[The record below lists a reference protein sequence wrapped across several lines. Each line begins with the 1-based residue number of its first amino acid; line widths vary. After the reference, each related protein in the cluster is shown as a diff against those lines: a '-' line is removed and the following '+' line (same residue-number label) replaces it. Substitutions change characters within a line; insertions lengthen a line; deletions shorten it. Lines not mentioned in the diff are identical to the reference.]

1 LKPSALFTTLT
12 AALLLAISAAP
23 AHALV
28 RSGRFS
34 ANPKSL
40 GIAFTDVR
48 FPSSRD
54 SVELHG
60 WWFPGADSSPVVVV
74 VPGERGNMADKL
86 QSVREWVRRGYSVL
100 TFDLRDNGPGS
111 PDDADSLAQV
121 VFSSRWVNDTEGAL
135 WFARS
140 RAGNRGVA
148 VWGQDLGGVL
158 AFVAAARARNNADAV
173 ATEGLFR
180 TSQEQLYWL
189 GTSQDDALV
198 RRHRMLVLGPDEP
211 ASIAGGL
218 RAPLFVVI
226 AGKDEITPPDGTR
239 KLLNS
244 VHGFTDTWMVPDGKH
259 AHLETTPGYFDHVAD
274 AFKRAMSRRRPPGAR

>member
-1 LKPSALFTTLT
+1 LKPSALFTTLS
-12 AALLLAISAAP
+12 AALLLAISTAP

-28 RSGRFS
+28 RSARYATS
-34 ANPKSL
+34 PKSL
-40 GIAFTDVR
+40 GIAYSDVR

-86 QSVREWVRRGYSVL
+86 PSVREWVRRGYSVL
-100 TFDLRDNGPGS
+100 AFDLRDNGPGS

-121 VFSSRWVNDTEGAL
+121 VFSSRWVNDTEGAM

-140 RAGNRGVA
+140 RAHNHGVA

-158 AFVAAARARNNADAV
+158 AFVAAARSRNNVDAV

-218 RAPLFVVI
+218 RTPLFVVL
-226 AGKDEITPPDGTR
+226 AGKDEVTPPDVTR
-239 KLLNS
+239 RLLAS
-244 VHGFTDTWMVPDGKH
+244 VHGLSETWVLPDAGH
-259 AHLETTPGYFDHVAD
+259 THLETTPGYFDHVSE
-274 AFKRAMSRRRPPGAR
+274 AFKQALSRRRPAAR